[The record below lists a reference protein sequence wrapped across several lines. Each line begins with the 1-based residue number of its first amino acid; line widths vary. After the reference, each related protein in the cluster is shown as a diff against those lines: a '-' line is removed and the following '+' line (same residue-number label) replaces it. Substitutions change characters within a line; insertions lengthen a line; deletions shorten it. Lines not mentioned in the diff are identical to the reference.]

1 MPNARAEEL
10 RRRMQPVSAQDPL
23 TSDEFGT
30 MLGALYS
37 GPHEWLT
44 YGHVDP
50 LELRAVIYATTDE
63 EVPVDRVWHANAL
76 VLAREPLSIKLATV
90 HDDPLKT
97 FPVTGVWRQ
106 SVL

>member
-10 RRRMQPVSAQDPL
+10 RRRMQPVCAQDPL
-23 TSDEFGT
+23 TSTEFGT
-30 MLGALYS
+30 VVGALYS

-50 LELRAVIYATTDE
+50 LSLSALVYSASEV
-63 EVPVDRVWHANAL
+63 EVPVERVWHANAL
-76 VLAREPLSIKLATV
+76 VLGRDPLSIKLATI

-106 SVL
+106 SVV